1 MLKVQTRKEK
11 KEQTRLKLVD
21 SGMSMFAER
30 GFLSTTMTEIASNV
44 SVAHGTVFLHFPKR
58 EDLIV
63 AVLDEF
69 GTRLAD
75 AFEEASRKKESLRGV
90 LEAHLSVLKTYEAFY
105 ARIVREEAHLPSKL
119 QSLFL
124 MLHAGVSQKIYLASE
139 KELEK
144 GNIRKFPRHLLF
156 NTWISLVHYYI
167 SHKELFSPQGS
178 VIEEKGSEILNH
190 FMNLVRK

>member
-11 KEQTRLKLVD
+11 KEQTRLRLVD
-21 SGMSMFAER
+21 SGMSVFAER
-30 GFLSTTMTEIASNV
+30 GFISTTMTEIASNV

-69 GTRLAD
+69 GTRLSE
-75 AFEEASRKKESLRGV
+75 AFEDASKKKESLHGV

-105 ARIVREEAHLPSKL
+105 ARIVKEESNLPPQV

-124 MLHAGVSQKIYLASE
+124 MLHAAVSQKIHLAAE
-139 KELEK
+139 KE
-144 GNIRKFPRHLLF
+144 NIRKIPRHLLF

-167 SHKELFSPQGS
+167 SHKELFAPNSS
-178 VIEEKGSEILNH
+178 VIEEKGAEILNH

>member
-21 SGMSMFAER
+21 SGMSIFAER
-30 GFLSTTMTEIASNV
+30 GFSATTMTEIASNV

-69 GTRLAD
+69 GTRLSE
-75 AFEEASRKKESLRGV
+75 AFEEGSKKKESLRGV
-90 LEAHLSVLKTYEAFY
+90 LEAHLGVLKTYEAFY
-105 ARIVREEAHLPSKL
+105 ARIIKEEAYLPSQV

-124 MLHAGVSQKIYLASE
+124 MLHAAVSQKIHLAAE
-139 KELEK
+139 KE
-144 GNIRKFPRHLLF
+144 NIRKIPRHLLF

-167 SHKELFSPQGS
+167 SHKELFAPRGS
-178 VIEEKGSEILNH
+178 VIDEKGSEILNH